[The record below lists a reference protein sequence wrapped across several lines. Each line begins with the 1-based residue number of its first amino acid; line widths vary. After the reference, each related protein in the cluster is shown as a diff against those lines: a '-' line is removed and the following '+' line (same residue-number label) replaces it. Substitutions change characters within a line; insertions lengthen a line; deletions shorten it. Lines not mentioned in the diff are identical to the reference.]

1 MTTTQIKVR
10 VPARR
15 VRAVRRILANAGTD
29 VGGIVNMLFAKIENA
44 NTVPF
49 ELFGRARDPETEE
62 LLADGEFMDTLRKYR
77 AGKLKMK
84 PFRPC
89 EK

>member
-1 MTTTQIKVR
+1 MTTTQIKIR

-15 VRAVRRILANAGTD
+15 VRAVRQILATAGTD

-44 NTVPF
+44 NAVPF
-49 ELFGRARDPETEE
+49 AMFDRDPETDA
-62 LLADGEFMDTLRKYR
+62 LLADEEFMGTLRKYR

-89 EK
+89 AE